1 MEVMKNNKYSNE
13 FKRELDSRYKE
24 YINNG
29 KLICEENAN
38 ERITKII
45 NTEQYN
51 KEIEDAEKEIEKG
64 EFYTHEEVKSM
75 SAKWIQK
82 SSKNNQ

>member
-1 MEVMKNNKYSNE
+1 MEVMKSNKYSNE
-13 FKRELDSRYKE
+13 FKRELDSRYEE

-29 KLICEENAN
+29 KLISEENAN

-75 SAKWIQK
+75 SAK
-82 SSKNNQ
+82 